1 MTFFLGMNYKFSL
14 YIFQL
19 FPKSPPIQGK
29 FDLKHQFTSIFTKNF
44 PHLPSG
50 FPDFPL
56 IETLRN
62 VMTFFFRE
70 NINKFSL
77 FSSKMNKFSLPPRY
91 HQLELY
97 TPLIVQHSALILP
110 SLIRKNIF
118 INSNQ

>member
-56 IETLRN
+56 IEILGN
-62 VMTFFFRE
+62 VMTFFLERILIDFPH
-70 NINKFSL
+70 F
-77 FSSKMNKFSLPPRY
+77 
-91 HQLELY
+91 HQ
-97 TPLIVQHSALILP
+97 
-110 SLIRKNIF
+110 K
-118 INSNQ
+118 

>member
-1 MTFFLGMNYKFSL
+1 MDGGFSIGSKTLDQGWILPCGVFQIYKFSLLYSKLKKVMTFFLGMNYKFSL

-56 IETLRN
+56 IKTLRN
-62 VMTFFFRE
+62 DMTFFFRE
-70 NINKFSL
+70 K
-77 FSSKMNKFSLPPRY
+77 
-91 HQLELY
+91 LY
-97 TPLIVQHSALILP
+97 
-110 SLIRKNIF
+110 
-118 INSNQ
+118 

>member
-29 FDLKHQFTSIFTKNF
+29 FDLKHQYTSIFTKNF

-56 IETLRN
+56 IEILGN
-62 VMTFFFRE
+62 VMR
-70 NINKFSL
+70 I
-77 FSSKMNKFSLPPRY
+77 
-91 HQLELY
+91 
-97 TPLIVQHSALILP
+97 LIDFPHFHH
-110 SLIRKNIF
+110 K
-118 INSNQ
+118 